1 MGVCT
6 VEDEKNNQ
14 KYRKINKLEE
24 SKNFEDESPKIKRK
38 KSFQS
43 KTIDIS
49 LNSKKTIIK
58 LIGEIKGKSIKIKNN
73 IDCIILIMENSQSI
87 TLENCKNC
95 SILLAPCS
103 SSILVDNCENLNLI
117 SASLNIKIT
126 NVKKGNLFIF
136 TEKPIIIK
144 DSEDIYL
151 GNFFFQY
158 TELPEMFINSKL
170 NIWNNKWSFYEEEGR
185 NKNIKYSNDFIKQRV
200 IDKFSIVLN
209 KCFINID
216 QYQFLPFTYGKYLL
230 NNENIE
236 NNNYNY
242 INFIIIIREEDFQE
256 TEILKLILPEELEK
270 NQIKLIS
277 TLVLNENNDKI
288 KDLIKNLELNKETG
302 DLINYILRKNNKVGL
317 FESFRSTELKNSENK
332 NILNDIDLSSNGN
345 INNNYKFLNKGDL
358 LFLWFFNCAEDFREI
373 NLYFNNFFEQI
384 NIDIIKKETF
394 GWDED
399 EFQKYLEYFFEFEKK
414 N

>member
-6 VEDEKNNQ
+6 AEDEKNNK
-14 KYRKINKLEE
+14 KYRKINKIEE
-24 SKNFEDESPKIKRK
+24 SKNVEGAGSKINK
-38 KSFQS
+38 KISFQN
-43 KTIDIS
+43 KIIDIS

-58 LIGEIKGKSIKIKNN
+58 LIGEIKGKPIKIKNN
-73 IDCIILIMENSQSI
+73 IDCIILIMENSPSI

-103 SSILVDNCENLNLI
+103 SSIYVENCENLNLI
-117 SASLNIKIT
+117 SASLNIKIL

-136 TEKPIIIK
+136 TNNPAIIK
-144 DSEDIYL
+144 NSEDIYL

-170 NIWNNKWSFYEEEGR
+170 NIWNNKWSLYKDEGR
-185 NKNIKYSNDFIKQRV
+185 NKNIKYSNNAIKQKV
-200 IDKFSIVLN
+200 VDKFNIVLN
-209 KCFINID
+209 KCYINID
-216 QYQFLPFTYGKYLL
+216 QYQFLPFTYGKKLL
-230 NNENIE
+230 NE
-236 NNNYNY
+236 NNIGNNNY
-242 INFIIIIREEDFQE
+242 INFMIIIKEEDIQE
-256 TEILKLILPEELEK
+256 NEILKSILPEELENYK
-270 NQIKLIS
+270 INLIS
-277 TLVLNENNDKI
+277 TLVLEENNEKI
-288 KDLIKNLELNKETG
+288 KDLINQLELNKENG
-302 DLINYILRKNNKVGL
+302 DLINYILRKNDKEKL
-317 FESFRSTELKNSENK
+317 LESFQSSGLKNSENK
-332 NILNDIDLSSNGN
+332 CGLNEIDLSNN
-345 INNNYKFLNKGDL
+345 ENMNNNYKFLNKGDL

-399 EFQKYLEYFFEFEKK
+399 DFQKYLEYFFEFEKK